1 MGYANPEQVGSGL
14 LMRLY
19 SRAFIV
25 ADLDDSRRVVFVS
38 ADIGMVSQRL
48 RLEVRGWKRMS
59 RTVWAVTRI
68 SIRDVV
74 IPK

>member
-1 MGYANPEQVGSGL
+1 MGFANPDQVGRGL

-25 ADLDDSRRVVFVS
+25 VDLNNARRVVFVS

-48 RLEVRGWKRMS
+48 RLEVRGWK
-59 RTVWAVTRI
+59 
-68 SIRDVV
+68 
-74 IPK
+74 

>member
-1 MGYANPEQVGSGL
+1 MGYANPDQVGGGL

-25 ADLDDSRRVVFVS
+25 ADLDDSRRVAFVS

-48 RLEVRGWKRMS
+48 RLEVCGWK
-59 RTVWAVTRI
+59 
-68 SIRDVV
+68 
-74 IPK
+74 

>member
-1 MGYANPEQVGSGL
+1 MNTFSLFWVHGLDRPPPFQMGYANPSQVGGGL

-25 ADLDDSRRVVFVS
+25 AELDDAKRVVFVS

-48 RLEVRGWKRMS
+48 RLEVGGWK
-59 RTVWAVTRI
+59 
-68 SIRDVV
+68 
-74 IPK
+74 

>member
-19 SRAFIV
+19 SQAFIV

>member
-1 MGYANPEQVGSGL
+1 MGYANPEQVGGGL

-48 RLEVRGWKRMS
+48 RLEVRGWK
-59 RTVWAVTRI
+59 
-68 SIRDVV
+68 
-74 IPK
+74 